1 MDKQLEQLL
10 QPISGPD
17 GCGEDLSFSIEF
29 DRIQEARREDD
40 PTVDYGEWQT
50 TLKQADW
57 HVVVENCTQLL
68 ATRAKDIRVAAW
80 LAEGLVKTR
89 GLQGLAD
96 GLDLMT
102 GLLERFGADIHP
114 ASEGGDQ
121 EQRIGSINWYL
132 TRMSGLLRQIA
143 LTRTEDSHFS
153 LNDYE
158 SARLFQ
164 TQLQKNSELNA
175 DGRITLERIAQ
186 AAAKTD
192 KNLYRQWLEDSER
205 CRAAQGRLEAVLAEA
220 FGDDAPS
227 GAPLSQ
233 ALDSVHQQLT
243 AIAREFG
250 IVQSEAP
257 TPQAEAGHS
266 ASATPAQWQAGVIGS
281 REQALDAL
289 REVAVFF
296 RRTEPHSPVAYLAE
310 KAVQWGSMPLH
321 AWLRSVVK
329 DNGTLSH
336 LEEMLGLDTGPDAR

>member
-1 MDKQLEQLL
+1 
-10 QPISGPD
+10 
-17 GCGEDLSFSIEF
+17 
-29 DRIQEARREDD
+29 
-40 PTVDYGEWQT
+40 
-50 TLKQADW
+50 
-57 HVVVENCTQLL
+57 
-68 ATRAKDIRVAAW
+68 
-80 LAEGLVKTR
+80 
-89 GLQGLAD
+89 
-96 GLDLMT
+96 
-102 GLLERFGADIHP
+102 
-114 ASEGGDQ
+114 
-121 EQRIGSINWYL
+121 
-132 TRMSGLLRQIA
+132 
-143 LTRTEDSHFS
+143 
-153 LNDYE
+153 
-158 SARLFQ
+158 
-164 TQLQKNSELNA
+164 
-175 DGRITLERIAQ
+175 LERIAQ